1 MATPT
6 EEARESDHMPAF
18 PAGDD
23 EQIMAPH
30 LREDAEVV
38 ALTALASRY
47 APFDPLVALRLFRAE
62 LCAGDRVEL
71 PALLES
77 LAAIAPRLV
86 DAGDPVLRTLCDG
99 SAVAAFLRRRAPADP
114 DGAQRV
120 DYALWQ
126 QLVWRCVDEALP
138 ELRRRALLHGQCYW
152 GLGRNVRTGSAS
164 RVVRT
169 SMHKQRSL
177 SSAGAFQEDWDDRC
191 ARCGACG
198 ARAVQAL
205 DARCVRVAGAPTAVW
220 KSTARLGR
228 PDQTSELSSSVKSMS
243 IRLIFGRIDGSRRV
257 LEARRKNSRR
267 NGRIRA
273 H

>member
-220 KSTARLGR
+220 KSTARLSQIEVDSADFWTDR
-228 PDQTSELSSSVKSMS
+228 WLSSS
-243 IRLIFGRIDGSRRV
+243 
-257 LEARRKNSRR
+257 
-267 NGRIRA
+267 
-273 H
+273 

>member
-6 EEARESDHMPAF
+6 EDARESDHMPAF

-23 EQIMAPH
+23 EQIMAPQ

-71 PALLES
+71 PFLLES
-77 LAAIAPRLV
+77 LAAVAPRLV

-99 SAVAAFLRRRAPADP
+99 SAVAAFLRRRAPADA

-152 GLGRNVRTGSAS
+152 GLGRNVRTG
-164 RVVRT
+164 VEIN
-169 SMHKQRSL
+169 H
-177 SSAGAFQEDWDDRC
+177 
-191 ARCGACG
+191 
-198 ARAVQAL
+198 
-205 DARCVRVAGAPTAVW
+205 
-220 KSTARLGR
+220 
-228 PDQTSELSSSVKSMS
+228 QTSELSISVKSKS
-243 IRLIFGRIDGSRRV
+243 IRLIFGRIDYSRRV
-257 LEARRKNSRR
+257 FEARRKTLAQTVRL
-267 NGRIRA
+267 RA

>member
-1 MATPT
+1 MATPN
-6 EEARESDHMPAF
+6 EEARESDHNTMPAF

-23 EQIMAPH
+23 EQIMAPQ

-71 PALLES
+71 PALLDA

-86 DAGDPVLRTLCDG
+86 DAGDPVLRMLCDG
-99 SAVAAFLRRRAPADP
+99 SAVASFLRRRAPADP

-126 QLVWRCVDEALP
+126 QLVWRCVDESLP

-152 GLGRNVRTGSAS
+152 GLGRNVRTGVEINRWFGGSPPNFRTLYRS
-164 RVVRT
+164 R
-169 SMHKQRSL
+169 
-177 SSAGAFQEDWDDRC
+177 
-191 ARCGACG
+191 
-198 ARAVQAL
+198 
-205 DARCVRVAGAPTAVW
+205 
-220 KSTARLGR
+220 
-228 PDQTSELSSSVKSMS
+228 
-243 IRLIFGRIDGSRRV
+243 FG
-257 LEARRKNSRR
+257 
-267 NGRIRA
+267 
-273 H
+273 

>member
-6 EEARESDHMPAF
+6 EEARESDQAHVF

-62 LCAGDRVEL
+62 LCAGERVEL

-77 LAAIAPRLV
+77 LAAVAPRLV

-99 SAVAAFLRRRAPADP
+99 SAVAAFLRRRAPADA

-152 GLGRNVRTGSAS
+152 GLGRNVRTG
-164 RVVRT
+164 
-169 SMHKQRSL
+169 
-177 SSAGAFQEDWDDRC
+177 
-191 ARCGACG
+191 
-198 ARAVQAL
+198 
-205 DARCVRVAGAPTAVW
+205 VATG
-220 KSTARLGR
+220 LGGPR
-228 PDQTSELSSSVKSMS
+228 QTSEFSSSVKSKS
-243 IRLIFGRIDGSRRV
+243 IRLIFGRIDCSHEFSKHGRRSRV
-257 LEARRKNSRR
+257 ETVA
-267 NGRIRA
+267 
-273 H
+273 